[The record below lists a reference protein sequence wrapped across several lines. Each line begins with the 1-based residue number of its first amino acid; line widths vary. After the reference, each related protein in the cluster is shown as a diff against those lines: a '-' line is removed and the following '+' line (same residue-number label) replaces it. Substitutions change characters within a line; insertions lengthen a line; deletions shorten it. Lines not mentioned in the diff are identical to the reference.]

1 MVAGGVPP
9 FAPVL
14 DLTVAP
20 QPQSVWNSTD
30 SDEQLCTGVGY
41 ITTVKA
47 VEDSGSAAF
56 RMALYD
62 ATSAAG
68 EVLMYLGGTSGTS
81 DGADPGIPGIPFLRG
96 IYCHFIAG
104 HALVSVTY
112 IPFLQPVNT

>member
-1 MVAGGVPP
+1 MVAPSLP
-9 FAPVL
+9 FLSLL
-14 DLTVAP
+14 DLTAAAE
-20 QPQSVWNSTD
+20 PQSVWNSTD
-30 SDEQLCTGVGY
+30 SDALLVTGNGF

-62 ATSAAG
+62 NNVTGG

-96 IYCHFIAG
+96 IFCHFIAG

-112 IPFLQPVNT
+112 IPAYALVTD